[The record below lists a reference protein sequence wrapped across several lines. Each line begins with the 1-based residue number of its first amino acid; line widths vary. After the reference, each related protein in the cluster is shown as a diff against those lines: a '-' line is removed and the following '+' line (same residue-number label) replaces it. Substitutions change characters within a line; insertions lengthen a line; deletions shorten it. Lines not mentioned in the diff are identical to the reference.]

1 MRNLHDAAFQ
11 EHAIAQWRDWRRFLT
26 LNLQLIDLRA
36 APAGEIAFEL
46 GDSSAEREHAIKAQL
61 AAIPADVRALFGRML
76 EDRRSQVQATLAA
89 ERRAAGDPRGQPLDA
104 DEVERTA
111 LAALLDEAQG
121 LATQGIGQVP
131 MADGWYD
138 VDAAQLGDVPDES
151 RYQLAGAR
159 RLPLQRVVM
168 IAVVL
173 LAGGLAIW
181 LTRPVRALPAGAAA
195 AEVLVNDQPITP
207 WQPYT
212 LDLIGAHH
220 VTLPVLAAEAAAA
233 GERAGWQPGAWPL
246 TLCAPPEALAG
257 ATSARVGGSGDM
269 PVRSYTITDSVLA
282 AADLIIEPCSGAGT
296 PRYGLFQS
304 AGPLVPQALGAAG
317 RLSDGRSLTLRT
329 LTTIGPAQDPTLPPA
344 TMQVVA
350 VADTPAQ
357 FDWAHLSAALRWPDG
372 SDILPTDTSVD
383 AATATFRY
391 LAPLAAQ
398 PLEAVQWRV
407 SDPSGGALLAWQA
420 PLAPPPTR
428 AQLLAG
434 ALADVQVQAVRAGP
448 DSIRLTLAIENGSP
462 GQLALSAADIGATLA
477 GRRLEIAPIEALRTP
492 LAAHESRSVELVL
505 ALPAHQTLVLTLG
518 SFAFEITA

>member
-1 MRNLHDAAFQ
+1 MSMPRSWAMCPMKAATS
-11 EHAIAQWRDWRRFLT
+11 W
-26 LNLQLIDLRA
+26 
-36 APAGEIAFEL
+36 P
-46 GDSSAEREHAIKAQL
+46 
-61 AAIPADVRALFGRML
+61 
-76 EDRRSQVQATLAA
+76 
-89 ERRAAGDPRGQPLDA
+89 
-104 DEVERTA
+104 
-111 LAALLDEAQG
+111 
-121 LATQGIGQVP
+121 
-131 MADGWYD
+131 
-138 VDAAQLGDVPDES
+138 
-151 RYQLAGAR
+151 GAR

-220 VTLPVLAAEAAAA
+220 VTLPVLLR
-233 GERAGWQPGAWPL
+233 GRCGWRACGLQPGAWPL
-246 TLCAPPEALAG
+246 TLCAPPRALAG
-257 ATSARVGGSGDM
+257 ATSAAS
-269 PVRSYTITDSVLA
+269 A
-282 AADLIIEPCSGAGT
+282 AAARCRYAAIPSPTACSQRPIRLSSHAAAPAHPVTACSSRPGHSC
-296 PRYGLFQS
+296 RRLS
-304 AGPLVPQALGAAG
+304 AQRRP
-317 RLSDGRSLTLRT
+317 SDGRSLTLRT

-391 LAPLAAQ
+391 LAPLAQ

-448 DSIRLTLAIENGSP
+448 DSIRLTLCDREWLTRPA
-462 GQLALSAADIGATLA
+462 GAQRGRYWRDA
-477 GRRLEIAPIEALRTP
+477 GGRLEIAPIEALRTP
-492 LAAHESRSVELVL
+492 LSPTSCAASSWCWPCRPTKRSCSHSAASRSKSLPS
-505 ALPAHQTLVLTLG
+505 ALSSAASPYQKRNTLPTLENTG
-518 SFAFEITA
+518 MVAQ